1 MAWLASIATLTF
13 AGYLYAYGWIGM
25 KIWE

>member
-13 AGYLYAYGWIGM
+13 AGYLFAYGWIGM